1 MRVNVRA
8 SECEIECDVLELA
21 CLRACARRLFG
32 RRAARGGEVAP
43 AIGIRE
49 VRKAA
54 LAAILSFCER
64 GRRNPNGRRSAR

>member
-32 RRAARGGEVAP
+32 RRAARGEVAP
-43 AIGIRE
+43 AVGIRE

-64 GRRNPNGRRSAR
+64 GRRNPNGKRRAR